1 MNVSV
6 WGQTSDLIS
15 TEIEFFE
22 LYFLLPVLSSYP
34 VLSAPRGEGGP
45 SAYERGGDAR
55 RLAQGWKFRILV
67 SLRVF

>member
-22 LYFLLPVLSSYP
+22 LYLLLPVLSSYP
-34 VLSAPRGEGGP
+34 VLSAPPGGGA